1 MYEHVI
7 YKHLHEQK
15 QFKKIVLS
23 TFVKRKQKICKYIK
37 LTDYQVK
44 FYFSL

>member
-15 QFKKIVLS
+15 QFKKNKIINI
-23 TFVKRKQKICKYIK
+23 RKKKTKDMQIYKVNG
-37 LTDYQVK
+37 LPG
-44 FYFSL
+44 